1 MTSHPPLLAVL
12 ECDQPLDAA
21 RISRGGHSGVWT
33 SVFSTALKELS
44 LPLGSIVISRYNA
57 EDTLPSFDT
66 DRFDAVLISG
76 SRYNAWA
83 DDAWIVRLVDFT
95 KACVERKVPVIGICF
110 GHQIVGRALG
120 SVVNRNEA
128 GWEVAP
134 TALDLSEKGKEV
146 FGQDTLTLHLMNRDI
161 VRTCP
166 SGLTILAS
174 TPKTEI
180 HGLYQPGAIFTVQG
194 HPEFESEITAELLKM
209 RNDSKVIPD
218 DTYADAL
225 KRIDRPHDGIVVGK
239 ALLKFLGV
247 AA

>member
-1 MTSHPPLLAVL
+1 MASRPPTLAVL

-21 RISRGGHSGVWT
+21 RIARRGHTGVWT
-33 SVFSTALKELS
+33 TVFTTALKELS
-44 LPLGSIVISRYNA
+44 LPADALTIVRYNA
-57 EDTLPSFDT
+57 EEALPSFET
-66 DRFDAVLISG
+66 DKFDAILISG

-83 DDAWIVRLVDFT
+83 DDEWIVRLVEFT

-120 SVVNRNEA
+120 SIVNRNEA

-134 TALDLSEKGKEV
+134 TELDLSEKGKEV
-146 FGQDTLTLHLMNRDI
+146 FGKDNLTLHLMNRDI
-161 VRTCP
+161 VRSCP
-166 SGLTILAS
+166 SGMIILAS
-174 TPKTEI
+174 TSKTEI
-180 HGLYQPGAIFTVQG
+180 HGLYQPSAVFTVQG
-194 HPEFESEITAELLKM
+194 HPEFEPEITGELLKM

-218 DTYADAL
+218 DTYAEAL
-225 KRIDRPHDGIVVGK
+225 TRLDRPHDGIVVGK